1 MSQSPVSLV
10 HSKLG
15 KSPSGAHL
23 SQYACATIK
32 HKQTSTTGLL
42 SKEQDFVLMTQEV
55 WNSKV
60 KKLAGFVSGED
71 PLSIFTLMAMHC
83 YLAHWR
89 GRRLYSRLA
98 CKNRSKTGLNTLTP
112 NEAHSQWGHLIV
124 KPSGQDP
131 CLKTITPA
139 TGLQHVTLGGTFPN
153 CSRALPEKLKS
164 GCGVRTP
171 ESPHYELIKWQIPG
185 DPYQHQPKQCLS
197 IVEVLSSY

>member
-32 HKQTSTTGLL
+32 HKQTSTTGFL

-60 KKLAGFVSGED
+60 KKLAGFVSGEV

-83 YLAHWR
+83 YLAHRR

-98 CKNRSKTGLNTLTP
+98 CKKQKQNWAEHFNTKWSPFPKGPPYSQTFWPRST
-112 NEAHSQWGHLIV
+112 S
-124 KPSGQDP
+124 
-131 CLKTITPA
+131 
-139 TGLQHVTLGGTFPN
+139 
-153 CSRALPEKLKS
+153 
-164 GCGVRTP
+164 
-171 ESPHYELIKWQIPG
+171 
-185 DPYQHQPKQCLS
+185 
-197 IVEVLSSY
+197 